1 MTLRRCKNNMCS
13 VGDGFNIDISALETK
28 LIKCEDCGNEFKGI
42 GNKARCPS
50 CHSAN
55 VTDLKN

>member
-1 MTLRRCKNNMCS
+1 MCS
-13 VGDGFNIDISALETK
+13 VGDGFNMDISALETK
-28 LIKCEDCGNEFKGI
+28 LCKCEDCGNEFKGI

-55 VTDLKN
+55 ISDLKY

>member
-1 MTLRRCKNNMCS
+1 MCS
-13 VGDGFNIDISALETK
+13 VGDGFNMDISALETK

-42 GNKARCPS
+42 GNKSRCPS

-55 VTDLKN
+55 VTDLNN